1 LYNKVVRAL
10 VCVTDGVHTEGL
22 VNCRSTHTP
31 LPRAEDWI
39 AWSLATESGA
49 YQGAGG

>member
-22 VNCRSTHTP
+22 VNYSTHTP

-39 AWSLATESGA
+39 ACSLATESGA